1 MTFRVAVAG
10 FQHETN
16 TFAPQK
22 ATLDKFVRGEGW
34 PALTEGAAIYATFEP
49 MNIPL
54 GGFIAEAKKTKW
66 ALHPIAWAAAQ
77 PCDHVTD
84 AAFEHVVGKVVNGID
99 VQQGRIDAVSPAL
112 HGPMVT
118 TRQSVHKG

>member
-49 MNIPL
+49 MNIPI
-54 GGFIAEAKKTKW
+54 GGFIAEAKKKKW

-77 PCDHVTD
+77 HCAHVTD
-84 AAFEHVVGKVVNGID
+84 EAFEPET
-99 VQQGRIDAVSPAL
+99 GRAAGGDRGCKYV
-112 HGPMVT
+112 
-118 TRQSVHKG
+118 